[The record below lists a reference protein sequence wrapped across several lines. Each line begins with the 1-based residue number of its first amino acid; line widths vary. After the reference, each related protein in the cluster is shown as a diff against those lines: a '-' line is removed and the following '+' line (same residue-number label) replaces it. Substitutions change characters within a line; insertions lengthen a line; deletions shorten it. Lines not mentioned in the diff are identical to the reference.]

1 MAHADAGQKL
11 EFRNAT
17 QSDAAALTALA
28 RDAKA
33 SWGYPAA
40 WQAAWAQSLQVTPDY
55 IGREVVWLAVH
66 DGDIAGFY
74 ALVARGQGRWLLD
87 HFWVRPAWQGQ
98 GVGRAMFEH
107 VVERV
112 RALRPGVL
120 VIESDPN
127 AAGFY
132 VRMGAREV
140 GSLVSPVK
148 GDPLRRLPVLELTV
162 DAV

>member
-1 MAHADAGQKL
+1 
-11 EFRNAT
+11 
-17 QSDAAALTALA
+17 
-28 RDAKA
+28 
-33 SWGYPAA
+33 
-40 WQAAWAQSLQVTPDY
+40 
-55 IGREVVWLAVH
+55 
-66 DGDIAGFY
+66 
-74 ALVARGQGRWLLD
+74 
-87 HFWVRPAWQGQ
+87 
-98 GVGRAMFEH
+98 MFEH